1 MVKYLLQL
9 YDRGTDDLAQWYRD
23 KCVAHNQRVTQS
35 YPDAGFDLVCPV
47 ETVLAQTTLY
57 GYQVETAMYKSDTDI
72 DLDTVAFSE
81 MTPSAFYLYPRSS
94 ISSTPLRLANSVGII
109 DSGYR
114 GEIKA
119 CFDCREPYTLKKN
132 QRVVQLFTPTLEPM
146 YVQVVNALTTTVRG
160 EGGFGSTG
168 V

>member
-9 YDRGTDDLAQWYRD
+9 YVRSNDDLAQWYRD
-23 KCVAHNQRVTQS
+23 KCAAHNQHATDT

-47 ETVLAQTTLY
+47 ETVLTQTTLY
-57 GYQVETAMYKSDTDI
+57 GYQLETAMYKSDTDM
-72 DLDTVAFSE
+72 DLDSVSLNDL
-81 MTPSAFYLYPRSS
+81 TPSAFYLYPRSS

-119 CFDCREPYTLKKN
+119 CFDCGEPYTLKKN
-132 QRVVQLFTPTLEPM
+132 QRVVQVCTPTLEPM
-146 YVQVVNALTTTVRG
+146 YVQVVNALTSTIRG
-160 EGGFGSTG
+160 QGGFGSTG

>member
-1 MVKYLLQL
+1 MVKYLLQIHVSA
-9 YDRGTDDLAQWYRD
+9 DMAQWYQD
-23 KCVAHNQRVTQS
+23 KCVAHNAKATEA
-35 YPDAGFDLVCPV
+35 YADAGFDLGCPT
-47 ETVLAQTTLY
+47 ETMLTGRLLY
-57 GYQVETAMYKSDTDI
+57 GYQLETAMYKSDTDI
-72 DLDTVAFSE
+72 DLNSVNLND

-114 GEIKA
+114 GELKA
-119 CFDCREPYTLKKN
+119 CFDCGEPYTLKKY
-132 QRVVQLFTPTLEPM
+132 QRVVQVCTPTLEPM
-146 YVQVVNALTTTVRG
+146 FVQVVETLTSTARG

>member
-1 MVKYLLQL
+1 MVKYLLHM
-9 YDRGTDDLAQWYRD
+9 YVSPDVAEWYQD
-23 KCVAHNQRVTQS
+23 KCVAHNAKATEA
-35 YPDAGFDLVCPV
+35 YPDAGFDLACPT
-47 ETVLAQTTLY
+47 ETLVTGRLLY

-72 DLDTVAFSE
+72 DLDSVSLNDL
-81 MTPSAFYLYPRSS
+81 TPSAFYLYPRSS

-119 CFDCREPYTLKKN
+119 CFDCGEPYTLKKY
-132 QRVVQLFTPTLEPM
+132 QRVVQVCTPTLEPM
-146 YVQVVNALTTTVRG
+146 FVQVVNSLSSTARG
-160 EGGFGSTG
+160 GGGFGSTG